1 LGFEIRKPQSKIR
14 NPAGIAPR
22 EKGCNTML
30 VQHWMTRNPITIEA
44 DTPFLEARL
53 TLKEKRIRHLPVV
66 DRGKLIG
73 VITDRDLKEAAP
85 SGATTLDIYELNYL
99 LLKMKVR
106 DLVKKAPITIKPTN
120 SVEKAALLMHD
131 HKIGCLPVVD
141 DAGKLV
147 GLITETDLLGVM
159 VEILGYKEKGTRIA
173 FEVPDTPEACQ
184 ELVHVLR
191 DFRLDF
197 RSIISTALHTRP
209 GHRDFVIRVKGEQA
223 DALVKELKAKYGE
236 TVSILIT

>member
-1 LGFEIRKPQSKIR
+1 
-14 NPAGIAPR
+14 
-22 EKGCNTML
+22 ML

-53 TLKEKRIRHLPVV
+53 ILKEKRIRHLPVV

-73 VITDRDLKEAAP
+73 VVTDRDVKEAAP
-85 SGATTLDIYELNYL
+85 SGATTLDVFELNYL

-106 DLVKKAPITIKPTN
+106 DLIKQEPVTIKPTN

-131 HKIGCLPVVD
+131 HRIGCLPVVD
-141 DAGKLV
+141 EAGKLV
-147 GLITETDLLGVM
+147 GLITETDLLEVM

-209 GHRDFVIRVKGEQA
+209 GYRDIVIRVKGEEA
-223 DALVKELKAKYGE
+223 DALVKELNAKYGE
-236 TVSILIT
+236 NVSVLIT

>member
-1 LGFEIRKPQSKIR
+1 
-14 NPAGIAPR
+14 
-22 EKGCNTML
+22 ML
-30 VQHWMTRNPITIEA
+30 VQHWMTRDVVTVEA
-44 DTPFLEARL
+44 NTPFLEARL
-53 TLKEKRIRHLPVV
+53 LLREKRIRHLPVV
-66 DRGKLIG
+66 ERGKLIG

-85 SGATTLDIYELNYL
+85 SGATTLDVYELNYL
-99 LLKMKVR
+99 LLQMKVR
-106 DLVKKAPITIKPTN
+106 DLIKRELVTVKPTN

-141 DAGKLV
+141 EAGSLV
-147 GLITETDLLGVM
+147 GMITETDLLAVM

-173 FEVPDTPEACQ
+173 FQMPDRPEACQ

-197 RSIISTALHTRP
+197 RSIVSTALHTRP
-209 GHRDFVIRVKGEQA
+209 GFRDFVIRVKGEQA

-236 TVSILIT
+236 GVSVLVT

>member
-1 LGFEIRKPQSKIR
+1 
-14 NPAGIAPR
+14 
-22 EKGCNTML
+22 ML
-30 VQHWMTRNPITIEA
+30 VQHWMARNPITVEA

-53 TLKEKRIRHLPVV
+53 LLKEKKIRHLPVV
-66 DRGKLIG
+66 ERGRLIG
-73 VITDRDLKEAAP
+73 VVTDRDLKEAAP
-85 SGATTLDIYELNYL
+85 SGATTLDVFELNYL
-99 LLKMKVR
+99 LLRMKVR
-106 DLVKKAPITIKPTN
+106 DLIKKDPITIKPTN

-147 GLITETDLLGVM
+147 GMITETDLLEVM

-173 FEVPDTPEACQ
+173 FEVRDTPEAYQ

-197 RSIISTALHTRP
+197 RSIVSTALHTRP
-209 GHRDFVIRVKGEQA
+209 GYRDFVIRVRGEQA

-236 TVSILIT
+236 GLSVLIT